1 MSEDGTNDFK
11 VVNLLLGTLQRSCY
25 NATPTATATATG
37 TRKIIMS
44 DEKAHQAMIK
54 LKF

>member
-25 NATPTATATATG
+25 NATPTATATG

-44 DEKAHQAMIK
+44 DEKAHQAMIN

>member
-25 NATPTATATATG
+25 NSTPTATAIV

-44 DEKAHQAMIK
+44 DEKANQEMIK